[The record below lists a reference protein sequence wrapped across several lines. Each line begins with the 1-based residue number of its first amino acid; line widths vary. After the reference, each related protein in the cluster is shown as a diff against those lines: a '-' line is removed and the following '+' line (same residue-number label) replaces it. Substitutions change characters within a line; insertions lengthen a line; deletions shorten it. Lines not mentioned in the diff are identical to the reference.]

1 MLDLRLWAIY
11 NSENSWGHRA
21 KGNEPNRAQIEV
33 FGYFLIEHE
42 VSAHFLEFASIDV
55 SDLALW

>member
-1 MLDLRLWAIY
+1 MELGNLKSNEVRFSIY
-11 NSENSWGHRA
+11 P
-21 KGNEPNRAQIEV
+21 KKAQIEV

-55 SDLALW
+55 SDLA